1 MGFLVLGVV
10 DIRRNIANRRRTRSG
25 IRMWVG
31 LVAFLVL
38 LSCFPEEILSF
49 SPGVE
54 RLRRIDVVSPYVY
67 VNITWCCG

>member
-10 DIRRNIANRRRTRSG
+10 FMSRNIANRRRTQSE

-31 LVAFLVL
+31 IVTFLVL
-38 LSCFPEEILSF
+38 LSCFPEEIMSF

-54 RLRRIDVVSPYVY
+54 QLRRTDMVSPYVY
-67 VNITWCCG
+67 VNITWYCG